1 MPEPAAPSPPPASL
15 ETLQP
20 AVSAPPQPAGAE
32 AAADA
37 DVTNAER
44 LARIIVS
51 DIVLYNPEK
60 FEAGIRDGNV
70 LEALEA
76 EVEEGRSHFEQRVE
90 LRVRE
95 SRDFLAEEVVRVARL
110 RGMK

>member
-1 MPEPAAPSPPPASL
+1 MRQWRNIAPDAA
-15 ETLQP
+15 
-20 AVSAPPQPAGAE
+20 
-32 AAADA
+32 
-37 DVTNAER
+37 VTDAER